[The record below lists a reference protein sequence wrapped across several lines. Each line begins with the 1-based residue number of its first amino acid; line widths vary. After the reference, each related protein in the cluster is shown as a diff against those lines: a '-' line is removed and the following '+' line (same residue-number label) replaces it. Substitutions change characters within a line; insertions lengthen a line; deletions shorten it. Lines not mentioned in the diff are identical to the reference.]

1 LLRLGEEEH
10 MLLMTMHHIVSDG
23 WSAGVL
29 VREMGALYEAYSSGE
44 ETPLE
49 ELGIQY
55 GDYAV
60 WQRER
65 MKGEELERQ
74 MRYWQERMKGAPAA
88 LELPTDRPRP
98 SVQSS
103 RGAYYYHQLSAELTE
118 SVWELSRKEDSTLFM
133 LTLAAFQVLL
143 RRYTGNE
150 DLVVGSD
157 IANRNHAELEK
168 LIGFFANQIAL
179 RADLSGDPTFRE
191 LLHRVRR
198 VVLGAYAHQAFP
210 FEQLVSALLPQRR
223 DMSRNP
229 IFQVMFVMQNV
240 PMPPLR
246 LANVTMSPIK
256 INYRMAKLELVLFM
270 VEKEEGL
277 TTVWNY
283 NTDLFDEETV
293 ARMASHY
300 ETLLRSIT
308 ADPDTNIDKL
318 QMLTEA
324 ERLQRSEEKRER
336 KESRRKKLIS
346 RLSQNR

>member
-1 LLRLGEEEH
+1 
-10 MLLMTMHHIVSDG
+10 
-23 WSAGVL
+23 
-29 VREMGALYEAYSSGE
+29 
-44 ETPLE
+44 
-49 ELGIQY
+49 
-55 GDYAV
+55 
-60 WQRER
+60 
-65 MKGEELERQ
+65 
-74 MRYWQERMKGAPAA
+74 
-88 LELPTDRPRP
+88 
-98 SVQSS
+98 
-103 RGAYYYHQLSAELTE
+103 
-118 SVWELSRKEDSTLFM
+118 
-133 LTLAAFQVLL
+133 
-143 RRYTGNE
+143 
-150 DLVVGSD
+150 
-157 IANRNHAELEK
+157 
-168 LIGFFANQIAL
+168 
-179 RADLSGDPTFRE
+179 
-191 LLHRVRR
+191 
-198 VVLGAYAHQAFP
+198 
-210 FEQLVSALLPQRR
+210 
-223 DMSRNP
+223 
-229 IFQVMFVMQNV
+229 MFVMQNV

-246 LANVTMSPIK
+246 LANVTMRPIK

>member
-1 LLRLGEEEH
+1 
-10 MLLMTMHHIVSDG
+10 
-23 WSAGVL
+23 
-29 VREMGALYEAYSSGE
+29 
-44 ETPLE
+44 
-49 ELGIQY
+49 LGIQY

-65 MKGEELERQ
+65 MRGEELERQ
-74 MRYWQERMKGAPAA
+74 LRYWLERMRGAPAA

-98 SVQSS
+98 SVQSF
-103 RGAYYYHQLSAELTE
+103 RGAYYHHQLSAELTK

-133 LTLAAFQVLL
+133 LTLAAFHILL
-143 RRYTGNE
+143 RRYTGSE
-150 DLVVGSD
+150 DIVVGSD

-179 RADLSGDPTFRE
+179 RVDLSGDPTFRE
-191 LLHRVRR
+191 LMRRVRR
-198 VVLGAYAHQAFP
+198 VVLGAYAHQDLP
-210 FEQLVSALLPQRR
+210 FEKLVSAMLSQQR

-246 LANVTMSPIK
+246 LADVTMSPIR
-256 INYRMAKLELVLFM
+256 IDHRMAKLDLVLFM

-283 NTDLFDEETV
+283 NTDLFDERAV
-293 ARMASHY
+293 ARMARHY
-300 ETLLRSIT
+300 ETLLRSIAT
-308 ADPDTNIDKL
+308 DPDTHIDKL

-346 RLSQNR
+346 RLSRNG